1 MKEAGDLKNS
11 MKLLPAGIS
20 LFAGLV
26 VSITMLISRTNSL
39 KALIL
44 VFVFLLGFYIIG
56 LILRAVLIKLETKP
70 KDDNEDKE
78 QTENISTEN
87 EEN

>member
-26 VSITMLISRTNSL
+26 VSIAMLISRTNSL